1 MLALLILL
9 ILPWTLSTFRPGS
22 RLVSTFVLFLWS
34 DPIPVTSGNT
44 GLTAIVLPDIRPT
57 GETLVLKILC
67 ACIQPEAKKDFCY
80 EKKINGFFLT
90 KNSTDFF
97 SRKKILSSVSNTGYN
112 TTVATLYA
120 YSIFIFQG
128 QAKLESV
135 PFQLAPPPP
144 ALRAKP
150 VKKKPNFQLGPP
162 SFLSPRLLT

>member
-1 MLALLILL
+1 LRLHPTRSKEGFLL
-9 ILPWTLSTFRPGS
+9 R
-22 RLVSTFVLFLWS
+22 
-34 DPIPVTSGNT
+34 
-44 GLTAIVLPDIRPT
+44 
-57 GETLVLKILC
+57 
-67 ACIQPEAKKDFCY
+67 
-80 EKKINGFFLT
+80 KKIDGFFLT
-90 KNSTDFF
+90 KNQRIFF
-97 SRKKILSSVSNTGYN
+97 HEKKILSSVSNTGYN

-144 ALRAKP
+144 TLRAKP